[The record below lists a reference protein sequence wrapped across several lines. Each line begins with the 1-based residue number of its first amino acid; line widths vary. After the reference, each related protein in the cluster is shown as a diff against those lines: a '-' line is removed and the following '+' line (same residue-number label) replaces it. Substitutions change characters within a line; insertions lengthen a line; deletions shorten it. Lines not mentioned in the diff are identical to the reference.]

1 MANIKDYDDIHDWAQ
16 DQLDENDDFIGVE
29 IDDKKMEKVE
39 AIRDCCKKIVDRDSG
54 VNIVPL
60 QFDNESRNA
69 LTQISFPAPYFTGDK
84 RLLDS
89 VKTMLDIA
97 DSFAMA
103 VEKGRIYLTFAVHD
117 IWAKWKKKGD
127 N

>member
-1 MANIKDYDDIHDWAQ
+1 MANIKDFDDIYDWANAQ
-16 DQLDENDDFIGVE
+16 ADENEDFIGIE
-29 IDDKKMEKVE
+29 LDDKKMEKVE
-39 AIRDCCKKIVDRDSG
+39 AIRTYCKKIVDRDSG

-69 LTQISFPAPYFTGDK
+69 LTQLSFPALYFTGDK

-89 VKTMLDIA
+89 METMLNLA

-103 VEKGRIYLTFAVHD
+103 AEKGRIYLTFAVHE
-117 IWAKWKKKGD
+117 IWAKWKKKSE